1 MGFGAQPP
9 GNWCERAQRGDD
21 PLDTLIQRAD
31 LDGLVRLVDDRT
43 AARDWAGLRAARDR
57 CRAAVATGR
66 QLWPAATLAEYRLAL
81 VAPPEWAAPLIA
93 DDAGLFTIGPLTEV
107 IAQHHSWAALSPLLP
122 PTPGAALVA
131 HERVLR
137 GEEIDAST
145 VGGLP
150 DVFELPYALAAW
162 EPSYALATY
171 TDAGVEAP
179 SPPEPASPPTRAERT
194 GTPSDRLDDDAVEL
208 AVRQLVETWTASSNG
223 RAEVACV
230 EGSADDA
237 IASLGPRAW
246 TRRSMSLAEAL
257 AWLAW
262 AGASGGA
269 HGRRRGAALGSLRRP
284 LGARLPARPHRRAG
298 RFRSTN
304 SATRPTSCAG
314 RGGTPADRQPARL
327 AAAAR
332 RRGRRERHRLGDQR
346 RRRRVTFPVDR
357 RTTSSVGKRT

>member
-1 MGFGAQPP
+1 VSERSERKP
-9 GNWCERAQRGDD
+9 GVSERSEGDD

-43 AARDWAGLRAARDR
+43 AARDWAGLRATRDR

-81 VAPPEWAAPLIA
+81 VAPPEWAAPLIT

-162 EPSYALATY
+162 EPSYVLATY

-179 SPPEPASPPTRAERT
+179 SPPDPASPPTRAERT

-208 AVRQLVETWTASSNG
+208 AVRQLVDTWTASSNG

-269 HGRRRGAALGSLRRP
+269 HGRRRGAALGRFGALWVLASLLDLTDGWP
-284 LGARLPARPHRRAG
+284 VSLDQLGGESDGLHWSWWDVGSASQHGWRLQLAIEDAE
-298 RFRSTN
+298 S
-304 SATRPTSCAG
+304 
-314 RGGTPADRQPARL
+314 GTAWAINAVD
-327 AAAAR
+327 AA
-332 RRGRRERHRLGDQR
+332 
-346 RRRRVTFPVDR
+346 
-357 RTTSSVGKRT
+357 